1 MVAGFEKKSKI
12 ARSSPHNVDSKDITC
27 KFQEYFTKI
36 KDPRVERTRLHAL
49 TDIITIAILAVIPK
63 GHTVAGAVGWEDI
76 EEYGLN
82 KQEWLATFLK
92 LEFGIPSPDTFRRVF
107 ERINPKEFEQC
118 FRVWV
123 QSLVEKLG
131 VEVVAIDGKALRG
144 SYDRESQLK
153 ALHLVSAWSK
163 EHRLVLGQTKISEKS
178 NEITAIPALLE
189 MLDISGC
196 IITIDAMGTQK
207 SIAQKII
214 EADADYILSLKDN
227 HPTLHHQVKTWFET
241 AQSLEFKGVDVSISH
256 RAEKGHHRVENRKVY
271 TVPVSQLPALHEQ
284 DSWLGLTTV
293 VLVVRSIEHW
303 NKTTNEVQFYLTS
316 LVSDAHKIGSAIR
329 QHWGIENSVHW
340 TLDVTFH
347 EDACRIRS
355 LHSPQNFALLR
366 RIAKEVLRGKLPPQT
381 LRLNALERESSFRRS
396 LRQKSRRAAMN
407 DPYML
412 SVLAAALSDSTSLS

>member
-1 MVAGFEKKSKI
+1 MLTGFEKKSKI
-12 ARSSPHNVDSKDITC
+12 ATSSTPHVDSKDITC
-27 KFQEYFTKI
+27 KFQEYFTEV

-49 TDIITIAILAVIPK
+49 TDIITISILAVI
-63 GHTVAGAVGWEDI
+63 AGAVGWEDI

-82 KQEWLATFLK
+82 KKEWLSTFLK

-144 SYDRESQLK
+144 SYERESQLK

-163 EHRLVLGQTKISEKS
+163 EHRLVLGQTKVSEKS

-189 MLDISGC
+189 MLDLSGC

-207 SIAQKII
+207 SLAKKII
-214 EADADYILSLKDN
+214 EADSDYILSLKDN
-227 HPTLHHQVKTWFET
+227 HPTLHHQVKSWFET
-241 AQSLEFKGVDVSISH
+241 AQSMGFKGVDVNISH
-256 RAEKGHHRVENRKVY
+256 RVEKGHHRIENRQVY

-293 VLVVRSIEHW
+293 VMVVRSIQYW
-303 NKTTNEVQFYLTS
+303 NKTTNEVQFYITS

-347 EDACRIRS
+347 EDECRIRS

-366 RIAKEVLRGKLPPQT
+366 RIA
-381 LRLNALERESSFRRS
+381 LNALERELSFRRS
-396 LRQKSRRAAMN
+396 IRQKSRRAAMN
-407 DPYML
+407 DQYML
-412 SVLAAALSDSTSLS
+412 SVLAAALSDSNSLL